1 MHTVGHSHVFQ
12 IYVSMKF
19 ICCVHQDPAS
29 RGVVARPGERYSELL
44 IRQAQE
50 DSIQQQLHD
59 ERVAAGIL
67 VPENPPTHQ
76 QPTANQADD
85 TFVEEVV
92 WQLSF
97 TLQSV
102 IHIDIMI
109 LLITFLLLS
118 T

>member
-1 MHTVGHSHVFQ
+1 V
-12 IYVSMKF
+12 
-19 ICCVHQDPAS
+19 A
-29 RGVVARPGERYSELL
+29 ARPGERYSELL

-67 VPENPPTHQ
+67 VPENPRTHQ
-76 QPTANQADD
+76 QSTANQADD

-109 LLITFLLLS
+109 LLITFLLHS